1 MHHAVT
7 HAVPDAGTHAVPD
20 ARAADAGANAFS
32 DTVADASTHI
42 IPDGV
47 PHARAYGIANSI
59 SDAVPYARPDASA
72 NVLRHGAAGGD
83 AADAFVHRRLLGLLH
98 QQPELLV
105 AARRARGAHDQ
116 HALYHAQY

>member
-1 MHHAVT
+1 MHHTVA
-7 HAVPDAGTHAVPD
+7 HAGPDTGAHAVPD

-47 PHARAYGIANSI
+47 PHARANGIANSI
-59 SDAVPYARPDASA
+59 SDAVPDACPDASA

-98 QQPELLV
+98 QQPGLRV

-116 HALYHAQY
+116 HALYHARY